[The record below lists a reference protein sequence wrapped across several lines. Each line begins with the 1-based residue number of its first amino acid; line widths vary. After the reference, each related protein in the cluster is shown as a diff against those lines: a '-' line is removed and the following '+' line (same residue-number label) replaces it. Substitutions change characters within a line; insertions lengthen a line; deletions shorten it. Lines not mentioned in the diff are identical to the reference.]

1 MPEHRLQ
8 RTRAAYAEPHESD
21 RAVPTTGTRIP
32 VLVDREAAIAALAR
46 AIAQASRQLRQISRP
61 MQ

>member
-8 RTRAAYAEPHESD
+8 RTRAAYEPHECD

-32 VLVDREAAIAALAR
+32 VLVDRETAIAALAR